1 MPLPM
6 SLSSTLEN
14 WFAPSAATASWT
26 LDRLRGIDPV
36 LGFAIVMVVA
46 VVLGEILRRRFRL
59 PRLCGHMLTGALAS
73 PLALRL
79 LERTDLDPVKPL
91 IDLAIG
97 VLVFELGSRIRPRWL
112 IDNPWLALTCVLEG
126 VLSGLAVYVGL
137 LAFDAPSISA
147 ALAGAVAMSTS
158 PVIVLALV
166 HQMRPRGQVTERLL
180 MMSAINS
187 VLAVV
192 ALKAWGVLAASG
204 GITVEPGLEP
214 AITSALLVVSGSFL
228 LGVAAGWVLTQL
240 TKQVRGL
247 TTAPVLQIAL
257 VIIAAMLAAQW
268 RLSPLLALLVA
279 GMVARSRMAHGLTVE
294 PQLGTAGAT
303 LSVMLFIC
311 LGMLFTLDGFSTL
324 WPWVLVIIVARLIG
338 KGIAIAVLTRPSG
351 LGWRQAGALTI
362 ALQPMSSLAVLLTA
376 DTFGWP
382 SQLPG
387 ANGGVLQA
395 LLISTTLLQF
405 IGPLLAERAVRDL
418 AQECAPVTNKKVP

>member
-1 MPLPM
+1 M

-26 LDRLRGIDPV
+26 LDRLRGVDPV

-112 IDNPWLALTCVLEG
+112 IDNPWFALTCVLEG
-126 VLSGLAVYVGL
+126 VLSGLAVYAGL

-147 ALAGAVAMSTS
+147 ALAGVVAMSTS

-204 GITVEPGLEP
+204 GLSGEPGLEP
-214 AITSALLVVSGSFL
+214 AVTSALLVVSGSFL
-228 LGVAAGWVLTQL
+228 LGVAAGWLLTQL
-240 TKQVRGL
+240 MKQVRGL

-324 WPWVLVIIVARLIG
+324 WPWVLVIVVARLLG
-338 KGIAIAVLTRPSG
+338 KGIAIAALARPSG

-387 ANGGVLQA
+387 AVGGVLQA

-405 IGPLLAERAVRDL
+405 IGPLLAERAVRDF
-418 AQECAPVTNKKVP
+418 AQECPPVSNTKVP

>member
-1 MPLPM
+1 M

-26 LDRLRGIDPV
+26 LDHLRGVDPV

-126 VLSGLAVYVGL
+126 VLSGLGVYLGL
-137 LAFDAPSISA
+137 LAFDAPSLSA

-158 PVIVLALV
+158 PVLVLALV

-204 GITVEPGLEP
+204 GLAAAEPGLEP

-324 WPWVLVIIVARLIG
+324 WPWVLVIVVARLIG
-338 KGIAIAVLTRPSG
+338 KGIAIAVLAKPSG

-418 AQECAPVTNKKVP
+418 AQECPPISNTKVP

>member
-1 MPLPM
+1 
-6 SLSSTLEN
+6 
-14 WFAPSAATASWT
+14 
-26 LDRLRGIDPV
+26 
-36 LGFAIVMVVA
+36 
-46 VVLGEILRRRFRL
+46 
-59 PRLCGHMLTGALAS
+59 MLTGALAS

-97 VLVFELGSRIRPRWL
+97 VLVFELGSRIQLRWL

-187 VLAVV
+187 VFAVV

-204 GITVEPGLEP
+204 GVGVEPGLEP

-338 KGIAIAVLTRPSG
+338 KGIAIAVLARPSG

-418 AQECAPVTNKKVP
+418 AQECAPVTNNKVP

>member
-1 MPLPM
+1 MTLT
-6 SLSSTLEN
+6 STLES

-26 LDRLRGIDPV
+26 LDRLRGVDPV
-36 LGFAIVMVVA
+36 LGFALVMVVA
-46 VVLGEILRRRFRL
+46 VVLGEVLRRRFRL

-126 VLSGLAVYVGL
+126 LLSGFAVYIGL
-137 LAFDAPSISA
+137 VAFDAPPISA
-147 ALAGAVAMSTS
+147 ALAAAVAMSTS

-187 VLAVV
+187 VLAML

-204 GITVEPGLEP
+204 TSPTEPGFEP
-214 AITSALLVVSGSFL
+214 AITSGLLVISGSFL

-240 TKQVRGL
+240 TKLVRGL

-268 RLSPLLALLVA
+268 KLSPLLALLVA
-279 GMVARSRMAHGLTVE
+279 GMVARSRMGHGLTVE
-294 PQLGTAGAT
+294 PHLGTAGAT

-311 LGMLFTLDGFSTL
+311 LGMLFTLDGFATL
-324 WPWVLVIIVARLIG
+324 WPWVLVIILARLLG
-338 KGIAIAVLTRPSG
+338 KGLAIAALARPSG
-351 LGWRQAGALTI
+351 LGWRQASALTV

-387 ANGGVLQA
+387 AHGGVLQA

-405 IGPLLAERAVRDL
+405 IGPLLAERALRDV
-418 AQECAPVTNKKVP
+418 AMECAPLSNKKVP